1 LSRPFSPRN
10 SSAAS
15 FVRVNGKI
23 RAREVRV
30 IGVDGQQL
38 GVIPLTDAINLARQH
53 AVDLVEIAAT
63 AVPPVCR
70 LVDFGKYRYEIAK
83 KEKESKKHQ
92 HASIVKEVQL
102 SPRIDP
108 HDLGIKLM
116 HAINFLCEDM
126 KVKVALK
133 FRGRENAHTEVGF
146 EVIKKFIADIAPYG
160 HPDFQPKLVGKAI
173 NLMISP
179 LPRNKR
185 AKNPHAV
192 ENEDNQADEDGN
204 APEKIKPVKSPAPS
218 APAKEKIPVAAEPQS
233 NGLNDAF
240 AKLEIK

>member
-1 LSRPFSPRN
+1 
-10 SSAAS
+10 
-15 FVRVNGKI
+15 
-23 RAREVRV
+23 
-30 IGVDGQQL
+30 
-38 GVIPLTDAINLARQH
+38 
-53 AVDLVEIAAT
+53 
-63 AVPPVCR
+63 
-70 LVDFGKYRYEIAK
+70 
-83 KEKESKKHQ
+83 
-92 HASIVKEVQL
+92 VKEVQL

-108 HDLGIKLM
+108 HDLGIKLT
-116 HAINFLCEDM
+116 HAIDFLCEDM

-146 EVIKKFIADIAPYG
+146 EVIRKFIADIAPYG

-192 ENEDNQADEDGN
+192 ENEDNQDEN
-204 APEKIKPVKSPAPS
+204 VPEKIKPVKSSAPS
-218 APAKEKIPVAAEPQS
+218 APAKEKIPVAVEPQS